1 MRPEHPIVL
10 ITGASSGIGEAT
22 ARLLAAQGCHLAL
35 GARRTERVR
44 ALAAEMAQAHGVRT
58 FAAGLDTRSSASVA
72 AFAQGAAEAL
82 GGLHVVVAS
91 AGGARGVAKL
101 DSVLEEDWQA
111 MLQTNVEGVVR
122 TIQATLP
129 YVRQSGWGHYFAIGS
144 TAGHDYYEGGAVY
157 CASKHGLK
165 ALMHVLR
172 LELCGEPI
180 RVTSVDPG
188 MVETEFSL
196 VRLGDAERAKAVYKG
211 VVPLSGADIAE
222 CIRWA
227 ISLPD
232 HVNIDELIVKPRDQ
246 ASHTGAKVHRRA

>member
-10 ITGASSGIGEAT
+10 ITGASSGFGAAT

-35 GARRTERVR
+35 GARRVERVR
-44 ALAAEMAQAHGVRT
+44 ALAAELAEAHGVMT
-58 FAAGLDTRSSASVA
+58 FASALDTRSTPSVT

-82 GGLHVVVAS
+82 GGLHVVVAN
-91 AGGARGVAKL
+91 AGLAAGVAKL

-111 MLQTNVEGVVR
+111 MLHTNVEGVIR
-122 TIQATLP
+122 TIKTTLP
-129 YVRQSGWGHYFAIGS
+129 FVRQSGWGHYFTIGS
-144 TAGHDYYEGGAVY
+144 TAGHDYYEGGAAY

-165 ALMHVLR
+165 ALAHVLR

-180 RVTSVDPG
+180 RITSIDPG

-196 VRLGDAERAKAVYKG
+196 VRLKDEARAKAVYQG
-211 VVPLSGADIAE
+211 VQPLHAEDIAE

-227 ISLPD
+227 LALPE
-232 HVNIDELIVKPRDQ
+232 HVNIDEIIIKPRDQ
-246 ASHTGAKVHRRA
+246 ASHTGARVYRRS